1 MSSVCFEIIVA
12 AFRELCST
20 VTVVQFHEIFCFST
34 IPADRL
40 LSSWLKKFWL
50 SFVENPYQPPPCF
63 VDWPEGAI
71 EGESRFSIGHCPN
84 ISESNYK
91 TSISVWN
98 PVDGWYTKETVVE
111 VLERVGPITIDDF
124 LILSDHNETKNFNIK
139 LDRAGT
145 KTCIAVDFGD
155 DDEENPEYDFYGHLK
170 SCRIRFPHLTA
181 EMVEPFDSFTKT
193 FDVTHTYR

>member
-1 MSSVCFEIIVA
+1 MANRDSVLDIALTFLKVITTPPFRFGTQLMGGIPNKLWLRFWKEWDQLQVCIISIYIIQ
-12 AFRELCST
+12 L
-20 VTVVQFHEIFCFST
+20 FCLNSHVF
-34 IPADRL
+34 A
-40 LSSWLKKFWL
+40 
-50 SFVENPYQPPPCF
+50 V
-63 VDWPEGAI
+63 
-71 EGESRFSIGHCPN
+71 
-84 ISESNYK
+84 
-91 TSISVWN
+91 
-98 PVDGWYTKETVVE
+98 
-111 VLERVGPITIDDF
+111 DDF